1 MRTHRLLSA
10 LALALLGGTVL
21 AAGLKSGPQV
31 DDKVPGPFHP
41 LNINGESAGK
51 KNCLYCENGPRPVAM
66 VFAREV
72 SPETTK
78 LIKALDA
85 CTTKNKGEM
94 GSFVVFLGKSEDL
107 EKKLKTLVKEANIQS
122 TILAI
127 DNPAGP
133 EGYGVSRD
141 ADVTVVLYREFKVKA
156 NHAFKKGELKDSS
169 IKAVVA
175 DLPKILKE

>member
-1 MRTHRLLSA
+1 
-10 LALALLGGTVL
+10 
-21 AAGLKSGPQV
+21 
-31 DDKVPGPFHP
+31 VPRPLRP
-41 LNINGESAGK
+41 LNNHGRHVGEK
-51 KNCLYCENGPRPVAM
+51 HCLYCENGPRPVAM
-66 VFAREV
+66 VFGRQV
-72 SPETTK
+72 TPETTT

-94 GSFVVFLGKSEDL
+94 GSFVVFLGKSEEL
-107 EKKLKTLVKEANIQS
+107 EKKLKDLVKEADIKS

-133 EGYGVSRD
+133 TGYGVSKE

-156 NHAFKKGELKDSS
+156 NHAFKKGELKDSG

-175 DLPKILKE
+175 DLPKLLKE